1 MKHILQKFLAAL
13 VFLGIISFVQQAD
26 AHVIDEVRMKSAQSD
41 YEGYY
46 TLLQSY
52 KGTQSGV
59 TFESYSPKW
68 NTVDKLKALEAELLR
83 NKHGEEMKQLGK
95 IIILPDY
102 LPNNKNVLGQ
112 YIASYQYNDT
122 SVRLLPDRKIYL
134 FGGNDYTTPEAM
146 SFVLS
151 HEYGH
156 HFTYYYLLNKENK
169 KPGTWLTSEYAEA
182 RGFEDYSRVHDSVS
196 GEYEWAMPEILA
208 EDYVQLFGSEN
219 AIKNSAQMNVFLPT
233 PFDEPESQNYW
244 SEAIGGEF
252 EPKTAI
258 PFYLKEFEVNPYNTT
273 MYNLHVQLKN
283 LDSKKTYVHAKEG
296 TGTYAPVTV
305 DTLSG
310 LDETSKW
317 YKYAE
322 LPSKVN
328 WVLSKEMNKE
338 VAFTAI
344 QHETKGFNKGS
355 ATLRLNYENLN
366 SNVVSEEEMNKDLY
380 KDTKVYTMAEKK
392 EMIREEAVKHGI
404 PPEVL
409 KAIAFV
415 ETGMKQFDAEG
426 NPIITDDGGIG
437 IMQITASEA
446 ELEAD
451 GIDVERLKWDT
462 RYNIATGAKWLKKK
476 WNNSNLPMVN
486 DKDPNEI
493 ESWYFAVMA
502 YNGLSKRNDPNFE
515 FDKPAY
521 QERVFE
527 VIRRYSNLPV
537 SETPDITINYPY
549 EDKPDIM
556 SFADPQ
562 YDWPGATESTQMW
575 TGGETLYTW
584 NHQLTY
590 SKLRNGVNGTESAK
604 LVHYTPL
611 KIADGP
617 YETSN
622 EDNQYVMYKVIG
634 NGFEGYTA
642 SSNLRNGNVKLFPD
656 VKFGDQASSI
666 AFLQMRGII
675 SGHTDGTFKP
685 NDSLLRRHG
694 AAMLVKELGL
704 TLPDGYKMKA
714 TDMKPGDLGYHDML
728 IAEAHGLMNGSN
740 GKLRPNENL
749 TRAQMAAILTRSYG
763 DVYEKPTFNAA
774 FTDVKPGDWSYNSI
788 NMLSY
793 NEITKTSGGA
803 FMVNQPISRAH
814 FSMFLKRTIELKESK

>member
-1 MKHILQKFLAAL
+1 MKNIIQKFLAAF
-13 VFLGIISFVQQAD
+13 VFMGIISFVQQAD
-26 AHVIDEVRMKSAQSD
+26 AYVIDEVRMKSAQSD

-46 TLLQSY
+46 TLVQTY
-52 KGTQSGV
+52 KGTESGV

-68 NTVDKLKALEAELLR
+68 NTAEKLKALEDELLR
-83 NKHGEEMKQLGK
+83 NKYGEEIKLLGK

-112 YIASYQYNDT
+112 YIASYQYTNT
-122 SVRLLPDRKIYL
+122 SVKLLPDRKIYL

-146 SFVLS
+146 AFVLS

-169 KPGTWLTSEYAEA
+169 RPGTWLTSAYAKA
-182 RGFEDYSRVHDSVS
+182 RGFGDYSRVHDSVT
-196 GEYEWAMPEILA
+196 GEYEWAMSEILA
-208 EDYVQLFGSEN
+208 EDYVQLFGSAN

-233 PFDEPESQNYW
+233 PFDKPESQSYW
-244 SEAIGGEF
+244 SETLGGDF
-252 EPKTAI
+252 ALKAGI
-258 PFYLKEFEVNPYNTT
+258 PFYLKDFEVNPFNSS
-273 MYNLHVQLKN
+273 MYNLQVQLKN
-283 LDSKKTYVHAKEG
+283 LEGKKTYVRAKEG
-296 TGTYAPVTV
+296 TGVYAPVTL

-310 LDETSKW
+310 LNETSKW

-322 LPSKVN
+322 LPSAVN
-328 WVLSKEMNKE
+328 WVLSKSMNNE

-344 QHETKGFNKGS
+344 QYETKGFNKGS
-355 ATLRLNYENLN
+355 QTLRLNYENLN
-366 SNVVSEEEMNKDLY
+366 SNVATEEEINREVY
-380 KDTKVYTMAEKK
+380 KDAKVYTMAEKK
-392 EMIREEAVKHGI
+392 EMIREAALKYGI

-426 NPIITDDGGIG
+426 NPVITEDGGIG

-451 GIDVERLKWDT
+451 GIDPERLKRDT
-462 RYNIATGAKWLKKK
+462 GYNIETGAKWLKKK
-476 WNNSNLPMVN
+476 WNNNNLPKVN

-493 ESWYFAVMA
+493 ESWYFAIMA
-502 YNGLSKRNDPNFE
+502 YNGLSKRNDPNLQYG
-515 FDKPAY
+515 KPAY

-527 VIRRYSNLPV
+527 VIRSYSNLPIAK
-537 SETPDITINYPY
+537 TPKINIKYPY
-549 EDKPDIM
+549 PDKPDIM
-556 SFADPQ
+556 SFVDAQ

-575 TGGETLYTW
+575 AGGETLYSW
-584 NHQLTY
+584 NHQLSY
-590 SKLRNGVNGTESAK
+590 SKLRNGVNGAESAK

-611 KIADGP
+611 KIIDGP
-617 YETSN
+617 YETAN
-622 EDNQYVMYKVIG
+622 DDNQYVMYKVAG

-642 SSNLRNGNVKLFPD
+642 SSNLRNGNVTVFPD

-675 SGHTDGTFKP
+675 SGHADGTFKP

-704 TLPDGYKMKA
+704 TLPQGYKMKA
-714 TDMKPGDLGYHDML
+714 TDMKPTDLGYNDML
-728 IAEAHGLMNGSN
+728 IAEAYGLMTGSN
-740 GKLRPNENL
+740 GKLRPKENL
-749 TRAQMAAILTRSYG
+749 TRAQMAAILARAYG
-763 DVYEKPTFNAA
+763 NVYERPTFNAV

-788 NMLSY
+788 NSLSY
-793 NEITKTSGGA
+793 NGITKTSGGA

-814 FSMFLKRTIELKESK
+814 FSMFLKRTIELKEK